1 MKFKL
6 IFLLATLFFSALGS
20 IAQTTTV
27 IGRVFDGETGKALP
41 YVNVNFSGTSIGIM
55 TNVKGEYELVSERKV
70 SRIVISYIGYTTQS
84 ISVQKQ
90 VHQKLDIALE
100 PKRIELEAAEV
111 RPDKKQKNP
120 AKPLMQRVA
129 EAKPQNDPSKL
140 PAVSYNYHER
150 LQIDLNDIPE
160 KLPGRKAWGA
170 FAWVWESLDST
181 DARVALPTFL
191 SESVGTK
198 RTQKKPRRVEQRVE
212 AARATWLSDGES
224 SSSVTSEFLS
234 INLYENQL
242 LLLDKAF
249 TSPLN
254 DRGNLHYRYYILD
267 TLDVS
272 NRPAFHLAFVPRRR
286 GELTFEGE
294 LWIDTL
300 TLALSKVEAKVSEGA
315 NLNFIRALRWKQE
328 YALVE
333 NNWVLVKQEDVM
345 DMALSGSGMGIYG
358 RNTVVNTDFEFA
370 KEWPDSVWS
379 SRRDLSFAKGSNE
392 MLEKDWAKKRPE
404 PLLAKE
410 SHVYWMADSVESM
423 GQYKFIK
430 GFLYGLG
437 SGTVIIG
444 KIELGPW
451 YYTYSRNLVEGH
463 RIRLGAET
471 SNKFSRSFMPKAYIA
486 YGTKDKEFKYK
497 AQFIWIQRKIPR
509 IKWFASYS
517 KDLEQFGMMSYFNQG
532 NIFNS
537 ALSVEDGQSALTEVV
552 KSEASYLAEFGSGW
566 STFIELRHRN
576 IKAVGDL
583 EFIPTDPDGNSNL
596 VTAESTLQMR
606 YAHGEKFVGGA
617 FDRVSLGSK
626 LPIVTLTTTQAWKN
640 IAGSQYRYGRYTL
653 ELEGNL
659 RFGPLG
665 RIRWNTNAGIYSGTA
680 PFALLELQPANE
692 TALSIQPS
700 FNLLRYFE
708 FVTDRWVR
716 ASIEWHGEGAI
727 LNHIPII
734 RRAGLREVVGVKGVI
749 GSWDTRHEELISLPV
764 GTTGLNG
771 SYAEAV
777 VGIENIF
784 QFLRIDYHYRLTESY
799 EGMRKNWGIRV
810 GVSVEL

>member
-1 MKFKL
+1 M
-6 IFLLATLFFSALGS
+6 
-20 IAQTTTV
+20 
-27 IGRVFDGETGKALP
+27 
-41 YVNVNFSGTSIGIM
+41 
-55 TNVKGEYELVSERKV
+55 
-70 SRIVISYIGYTTQS
+70 
-84 ISVQKQ
+84 
-90 VHQKLDIALE
+90 
-100 PKRIELEAAEV
+100 
-111 RPDKKQKNP
+111 
-120 AKPLMQRVA
+120 
-129 EAKPQNDPSKL
+129 
-140 PAVSYNYHER
+140 
-150 LQIDLNDIPE
+150 
-160 KLPGRKAWGA
+160 
-170 FAWVWESLDST
+170 
-181 DARVALPTFL
+181 
-191 SESVGTK
+191 GTK

-267 TLDVS
+267 TLDIS
-272 NRPAFHLAFVPRRR
+272 DRPAFHLAFVPRRR

-392 MLEKDWAKKRPE
+392 MLEKDWATKRPE

-471 SNKFSRSFMPKAYIA
+471 SNKFSRSF
-486 YGTKDKEFKYK
+486 
-497 AQFIWIQRKIPR
+497 
-509 IKWFASYS
+509 
-517 KDLEQFGMMSYFNQG
+517 
-532 NIFNS
+532 
-537 ALSVEDGQSALTEVV
+537 
-552 KSEASYLAEFGSGW
+552 
-566 STFIELRHRN
+566 
-576 IKAVGDL
+576 
-583 EFIPTDPDGNSNL
+583 
-596 VTAESTLQMR
+596 
-606 YAHGEKFVGGA
+606 
-617 FDRVSLGSK
+617 
-626 LPIVTLTTTQAWKN
+626 
-640 IAGSQYRYGRYTL
+640 
-653 ELEGNL
+653 
-659 RFGPLG
+659 
-665 RIRWNTNAGIYSGTA
+665 
-680 PFALLELQPANE
+680 
-692 TALSIQPS
+692 
-700 FNLLRYFE
+700 
-708 FVTDRWVR
+708 
-716 ASIEWHGEGAI
+716 
-727 LNHIPII
+727 
-734 RRAGLREVVGVKGVI
+734 
-749 GSWDTRHEELISLPV
+749 
-764 GTTGLNG
+764 
-771 SYAEAV
+771 
-777 VGIENIF
+777 
-784 QFLRIDYHYRLTESY
+784 
-799 EGMRKNWGIRV
+799 
-810 GVSVEL
+810 